1 MLMCVYVTHTHTHT
15 HQDQR
20 LALEWVQDNI
30 GGFGGDP
37 DHVTL
42 WGQSAGA
49 ISGAVLMTSVQSGG
63 LFHRVRFIR
72 GRKNIQGDLN
82 VLVH

>member
-1 MLMCVYVTHTHTHT
+1 MYIYTHTHTHT
-15 HQDQR
+15 QQDQR

-63 LFHRVRFIR
+63 LFHRVGFI
-72 GRKNIQGDLN
+72 GKTTEEDKETLTF
-82 VLVH
+82 